1 MQAVQVV
8 EYREDILAEQELLIG
23 PSVTPPNQAFNFC
36 GLKNCRGVS
45 TIIESLFERED
56 RLLLKRCYQVQARY
70 LVKFIIPDLR
80 N

>member
-36 GLKNCRGVS
+36 GLKNSRGV
-45 TIIESLFERED
+45 ESS
-56 RLLLKRCYQVQARY
+56 
-70 LVKFIIPDLR
+70 I
-80 N
+80 

>member
-36 GLKNCRGVS
+36 GLINCRRVES
-45 TIIESLFERED
+45 II
-56 RLLLKRCYQVQARY
+56 
-70 LVKFIIPDLR
+70 
-80 N
+80 